1 MIRALFRVLVLSVA
15 PTPRGCVL
23 QTCPHFAPNSH
34 SRHPGGRQ
42 SGWDLRPNY
51 RHPDAEDFSLAGRV
65 PAWNRGPVHLRC
77 YVRTQ

>member
-1 MIRALFRVLVLSVA
+1 MIRAMLRVLVLSVA
-15 PTPRGCVL
+15 PTHGCVL
-23 QTCPHFAPNSH
+23 QTYPYFAPTH
-34 SRHPGGRQ
+34 SRHLGGRQ

-77 YVRTQ
+77 YVRPQ